1 MLCRKAYKRIKIYDI
16 MPKPLINPDFFQIQQ
31 KEKLKEVVETEINSA
46 TDFIQKL
53 EKLKV

>member
-1 MLCRKAYKRIKIYDI
+1 